1 MGLRFCNEAC
11 LQAQQLWPVPEEE
24 RQELKTLTPLQ
35 DTLVKR
41 LGTGA
46 VPFTFTVSSLAP
58 PSVTLLPARTYLGA
72 PIGTNYDLR
81 IFVGETA
88 EDKPHKRS
96 SIRMGVKLYQLCT
109 GEERALPYAA
119 ASKQLL
125 LAEGQVELEAT
136 LDKAVYE
143 RGEEVTVSVSVSNH
157 SSRNV
162 RRIKILVVQYVD
174 VAMFS
179 NGKFKNIVASQDST
193 EGCPITSGAALA
205 RQFSLHPARGV
216 IKNWIALEEFYDR
229 ESALASTVSRLDAQ
243 ERNVFAIY
251 VSYYVK
257 VKLFTSAIGGEVS
270 VKVPFKLMRRSTVDD
285 AETNTSP
292 VSETVP
298 ECSGVAALLPSH
310 EAKPLPQPMTDPQP
324 VADPQ
329 PMADPQPVADPQPMA
344 DLQPM
349 ADSQQEAGG
358 DPAPPQDEVGG
369 AVEID
374 KVGGG
379 GPAVVDSCLRLCR
392 LCLGSS
398 NRWGA
403 DHYVPVHV

>member
-11 LQAQQLWPVPEEE
+11 LQAQQLWPVPEDDHHDHMN
-24 RQELKTLTPLQ
+24 LTPLQ

-41 LGTGA
+41 LGAGA

-58 PSVTLLPARTYLGA
+58 PSVTLLPARTYVGA

-81 IFVGETA
+81 IFVGENP

-96 SIRMGVKLYQLCT
+96 SIRMGMKLYQMAS
-109 GEERALPYAA
+109 GAEVALPYAA
-119 ASKQLL
+119 ASKPLL
-125 LAEGQVELEAT
+125 LADGQVEVEAT

-143 RGEEVTVSVSVSNH
+143 RDEQVNVNVSVTNH

-179 NGKFKNIVASQDST
+179 NGKFKNIVATLDT
-193 EGCPITSGAALA
+193 TDGCPITSGATLT
-205 RQFSLHPARGV
+205 RQFELQPARGP

-229 ESALASTVSRLDAQ
+229 ESALASSVVRPDAQ

-270 VKVPFKLMRRSTVDD
+270 VKVPFKLMRRHTVDD
-285 AETNTSP
+285 VATNTSP
-292 VSETVP
+292 TTESFPETSGEPAMSP
-298 ECSGVAALLPSH
+298 EPSGSLQQATPP
-310 EAKPLPQPMTDPQP
+310 PLPPPAT
-324 VADPQ
+324 
-329 PMADPQPVADPQPMA
+329 
-344 DLQPM
+344 
-349 ADSQQEAGG
+349 QQEADVPDKQAALPQEEEEGQQGG
-358 DPAPPQDEVGG
+358 RGGAAEGDKVVGG
-369 AVEID
+369 TAGI
-374 KVGGG
+374 
-379 GPAVVDSCLRLCR
+379 SRCLRLCR
-392 LCLGSS
+392 LCLGS

-403 DHYVPVHV
+403 DNYLPVHV